1 MPRTSKQQALR
12 AYRDA
17 MAEEHRAQD
26 RALAAANT
34 DDAITAWLQA
44 MQATRRASHALRSV
58 RSGEHTPGDR
68 PDAHAD

>member
-1 MPRTSKQQALR
+1 
-12 AYRDA
+12 

-58 RSGEHTPGDR
+58 RVGEGTAGERTAGER
-68 PDAHAD
+68 PDAHGD